1 MSPSAAAVYQHS
13 ASVSTR
19 VKQDTVYSGSSQYIF
34 SFCFEHLLC
43 FALGLDDKPILIPL
57 EGCIYC
63 NCN

>member
-19 VKQDTVYSGSSQYIF
+19 VKQDTVYSRSSQYIF
-34 SFCFEHLLC
+34 SFCFEHLLR